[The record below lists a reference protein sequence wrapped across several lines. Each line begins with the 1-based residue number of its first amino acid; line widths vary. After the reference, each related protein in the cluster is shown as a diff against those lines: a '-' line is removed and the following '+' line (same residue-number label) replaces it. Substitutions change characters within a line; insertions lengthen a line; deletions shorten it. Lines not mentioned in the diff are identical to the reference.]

1 MVNNM
6 NTGFNGSYRVAKNN
20 KTFSELEQFLILT
33 KKKVQYWRFS
43 IKKHVKIFSTI
54 YQQLLKMIS

>member
-6 NTGFNGSYRVAKNN
+6 NTGFNGSCGMAKNN
-20 KTFSELEQFLILT
+20 KTFSDLQLFLILT
-33 KKKVQYWRFS
+33 KKYKTDVLPE
-43 IKKHVKIFSTI
+43 IPVKNFSTI

>member
-33 KKKVQYWRFS
+33 KKKYNTDVFQ
-43 IKKHVKIFSTI
+43 
-54 YQQLLKMIS
+54 